1 MNNDQSSY
9 DAGFAAGRASRDE
22 EFEGLQR
29 VADYW
34 YFRAL
39 NPHAKTMDQK
49 LIETIIDGME
59 ANEERKR
66 KWHELDDIELLT
78 MNNARDLIRTTDMT
92 DIQIAVK
99 VGLFAPTV
107 ANLRTE
113 MARIEADRK

>member
-1 MNNDQSSY
+1 MSAEY

-34 YFRAL
+34 YFRAC
-39 NPHAKTMDQK
+39 NPGARTMDQK

-66 KWHELDDIELLT
+66 KWSELDEIELMT
-78 MNNARDLIRTTDMT
+78 FNQARDLIKTTDLT
-92 DIQIAVK
+92 DLQIAVK

-107 ANLRTE
+107 ANLR
-113 MARIEADRK
+113 AGVL